1 MLCAGRHLDDGC
13 PRESRDFH
21 FSAECGRDEIDR
33 HITGD
38 IEPLAMKDF
47 MGSDGNR
54 YVEVAGMA
62 TIGAM
67 LSFIGK
73 TKAHAGLN
81 TCWNVDGDG
90 AFFVNPLTSLAG
102 RAGFRDK
109 VTGAFTLTAWT
120 TDAEEPLLKAKLPRT
135 FAAGACLD
143 GRR

>member
-1 MLCAGRHLDDGC
+1 MLCAWRDLDDGC

-21 FSAECGRDEIDR
+21 FSAERGRDEIDR

-38 IEPLAMKDF
+38 IEPFAMKNF
-47 MGSDGNR
+47 MRSDGNR
-54 YVEVAGMA
+54 HVEIAGMA

-73 TKAHAGLN
+73 TKSHAGLN
-81 TCWNVDGDG
+81 TGWNMDGDG
-90 AFFVNPLTSLAG
+90 AFFVNALTSLAG

-120 TDAEEPLLKAKLPRT
+120 ADAEEPLLESNLTST